1 MEPRKEV
8 TELELN
14 ILFKQLEEL
23 HIDDAKHSTLEI
35 RNYKTIVREMELG
48 KRLG

>member
-14 ILFKQLEEL
+14 ILFKQLKEL
-23 HIDDAKHSTLEI
+23 HIDDVKYSTL
-35 RNYKTIVREMELG
+35 
-48 KRLG
+48 